1 MLQLTMTVKSSTE
14 NRALKKVKLFS
25 THTGICMSVENENC
39 FYLLM
44 HSPASGNFYHLYALK
59 DMKKMHLQKAKKK
72 NMIIKNNYIWL
83 H

>member
-1 MLQLTMTVKSSTE
+1 MLQLTMTVKSSTD

-44 HSPASGNFYHLYALK
+44 HSPASGNFYRFYALK
-59 DMKKMHLQKAKKK
+59 HMKKMYPQKAKKK
-72 NMIIKNNYIWL
+72 YDY
-83 H
+83 